1 MKNSRRRLTPADII
15 FVRHFYSLLLSENP
29 PTFVGGIRSEIHC
42 GGLGS
47 KAGQQ
52 RQRTGGTAIVGGAT
66 RAHTTET
73 AGIVVLGRAQPP
85 VDCTTG
91 SIVLVGNLAVA

>member
-52 RQRTGGTAIVGGAT
+52 RQRIAGTATADGAI
-66 RAHTTET
+66 RAHKTET
-73 AGIVVLGRAQPP
+73 VVTVATGRAQPP

>member
-52 RQRTGGTAIVGGAT
+52 RQRTVGNVTVGGAI
-66 RAHTTET
+66 RAHTTENV
-73 AGIVVLGRAQPP
+73 ANAAIGRAQPP
-85 VDCTTG
+85 VD
-91 SIVLVGNLAVA
+91 

>member
-52 RQRTGGTAIVGGAT
+52 RQRIVGTAIVGGAT
-66 RAHTTET
+66 RVHITET
-73 AGIVVLGRAQPP
+73 VANGVMGRAQPP
-85 VDCTTG
+85 EDCTTG

>member
-52 RQRTGGTAIVGGAT
+52 RQRIVGMAKVGGAI
-66 RAHTTET
+66 RAHRTENVV
-73 AGIVVLGRAQPP
+73 IVVIEIGRASCRER
-85 VDCTTG
+85 V
-91 SIVLVGNLAVA
+91 